1 MNPMRSQASLILL
14 CILILLLGH
23 LHPVSADT
31 DAELEALEKQIEQ
44 QEVDEKKP
52 EMGRT
57 CIDCHKGIAHSLP
70 ETEDLTLMKN

>member
-14 CILILLLGH
+14 SILILLLGH

-31 DAELEALEKQIEQ
+31 DAELEALEKLIEQ

-52 EMGRT
+52 E
-57 CIDCHKGIAHSLP
+57 
-70 ETEDLTLMKN
+70 TEDLTLMKN